1 MKYYA
6 PTNLENA
13 LDLLEKLSSE
23 KNVLLAGGTDIVTKL
38 KSNPARSGWYDKY
51 DASVK
56 DFNMIYLG
64 NLGLS
69 YVTSD
74 DGGAL
79 HIGALT
85 TMSDIL
91 ADPIADKIPVLK
103 EALRHLA
110 GLTIR
115 NVATIGGN
123 TMNAS
128 PAADSIPALIALGA
142 LAVFT
147 GKAGQRT
154 VALEKVFTGPG
165 KTDIQRGEILTELII
180 PKPAG
185 KGKFEKLGRRK
196 AETLSIVNGAAQAD
210 MTGTHCNSIR
220 IAVGAVAATPLR
232 LEKIEKML
240 EGKDVTESLIDQA
253 AEAAVNEISP
263 IDDIRGSAEYRKKV
277 TRVVVKRVVAG
288 ACL

>member
-13 LDLLEKLSSE
+13 LDLLEKLSGE
-23 KNVLLAGGTDIVTKL
+23 KNVLLAGGTDIVPKL

-165 KTDIQRGEILTELII
+165 KTDIQRGEILASLRSWA
-180 PKPAG
+180 AG
-185 KGKFEKLGRRK
+185 KPRPYP
-196 AETLSIVNGAAQAD
+196 LSTVPP
-210 MTGTHCNSIR
+210 R
-220 IAVGAVAATPLR
+220 
-232 LEKIEKML
+232 
-240 EGKDVTESLIDQA
+240 
-253 AEAAVNEISP
+253 P
-263 IDDIRGSAEYRKKV
+263 I
-277 TRVVVKRVVAG
+277 
-288 ACL
+288 

>member
-23 KNVLLAGGTDIVTKL
+23 KNVLLAGGTDIVPKL

-110 GLTIR
+110 GH
-115 NVATIGGN
+115 
-123 TMNAS
+123 
-128 PAADSIPALIALGA
+128 P
-142 LAVFT
+142 
-147 GKAGQRT
+147 
-154 VALEKVFTGPG
+154 
-165 KTDIQRGEILTELII
+165 
-180 PKPAG
+180 
-185 KGKFEKLGRRK
+185 
-196 AETLSIVNGAAQAD
+196 
-210 MTGTHCNSIR
+210 
-220 IAVGAVAATPLR
+220 
-232 LEKIEKML
+232 
-240 EGKDVTESLIDQA
+240 
-253 AEAAVNEISP
+253 
-263 IDDIRGSAEYRKKV
+263 
-277 TRVVVKRVVAG
+277 
-288 ACL
+288 

>member
-1 MKYYA
+1 
-6 PTNLENA
+6 
-13 LDLLEKLSSE
+13 
-23 KNVLLAGGTDIVTKL
+23 
-38 KSNPARSGWYDKY
+38 
-51 DASVK
+51 
-56 DFNMIYLG
+56 MIYLG

-240 EGKDVTESLIDQA
+240 DGKDVTESLIDQA